1 MTDTYTPDTIL
12 IFDTTL
18 RDGEQSP
25 GCSMNLEEK
34 LKVAA
39 QLEAL
44 GVDIIEAGFAIA
56 SPGDFEAVS
65 EVARQSQRAVVAS
78 LARAAI
84 ADIERA
90 WDAVRHAR
98 RPRIHTFIATSPL
111 HMAVKLNK
119 SPDEVLEASER
130 TVRHARNLC
139 PDVKW
144 SAEDAT
150 RSEPDFLARCIETAI
165 AAGARTINLPDTVGY
180 ATPETYGGL
189 FRDMIARVPNAGD
202 AVFSTHCHND
212 LGLGVANTLAAVAGG
227 ARQVE
232 STING
237 IGERAGNAA
246 IEEIAMALKVRHDVM
261 PFRTNVVA
269 TEITRAS
276 RLVSGITGFQVQ
288 PNKAI
293 VGANAFAHESGI
305 HQDGML
311 KDAST
316 YEIMT
321 PESVGLAQ
329 SSLVMGKHSGRAA
342 FRSKLEEL
350 GYDLGDNAFQD
361 AFARFKLLAD
371 AKKAVYDE
379 DIVALV
385 DDEVLRGHDRIQVR
399 DVEIHCGTGP
409 ARAILT
415 LDVEGEE
422 RTVAT
427 RGNGPIDALFAAIR
441 ELVPHDQSVLERYQV
456 HAVTGGTDAQA
467 EVSVLLAED
476 GRTVRGVGAH
486 HDTLV
491 ASVRAYVNA
500 LNKLFVK
507 RGRHA
512 VDAAAG

>member
-1 MTDTYTPDTIL
+1 MTDTIL

-34 LKVAA
+34 LQVAD
-39 QLEAL
+39 QLETM

-56 SPGDFEAVS
+56 SDGDFEAVS
-65 EVARQSQRAVVAS
+65 EVARQCRRATVAS
-78 LARAAI
+78 LARAAQ

-90 WDAVRHAR
+90 WEAVRHAAK
-98 RPRIHTFIATSPL
+98 PRIHTFIATSPL
-111 HMAVKLNK
+111 HMRVKLNK
-119 SPDEVLEASER
+119 TPDEVIEAIER
-130 TVRHARNLC
+130 TVSLAARLC
-139 PDVKW
+139 PDVEW

-150 RSEPDFLARCIETAI
+150 RTDPDFLCRAVETAI
-165 AAGARTINLPDTVGY
+165 RAGARTINLPDTVGY
-180 ATPETYGGL
+180 ATPQTYGTM
-189 FRDMIARVPNAGD
+189 FRDVINRVPNAD
-202 AVFSTHCHND
+202 LAVYSTHCHND
-212 LGLGVANTLAAVAGG
+212 LGLAVANALAAIMAG

-246 IEEIAMALKVRHDVM
+246 VEEIAMALKVRHDVM
-261 PFRTNVVA
+261 PYRTNVVS

-276 RLVSGITGFQVQ
+276 RLISGITGFQVQ

-305 HQDGML
+305 HQDGMI

-321 PESVGLAQ
+321 PESVGLTQ

-342 FRSKLEEL
+342 FRQKLEEL
-350 GYDLGDNAFQD
+350 GYALGDNAFQD
-361 AFARFKLLAD
+361 AFVRFKALAD

-385 DDEVLRGHDRIQVR
+385 DDEVLRGHDRIQVKE
-399 DVEIHCGTGP
+399 VEIYCGSNGP
-409 ARAILT
+409 QRAILT
-415 LDVEGEE
+415 LEIDGEE
-422 RTVAT
+422 KTVT
-427 RGNGPIDALFAAIR
+427 SRGNGPVDALFNAIR
-441 ELVPHDQSVLERYQV
+441 LIVPHEKSVMERYEV

-476 GRTVRGVGAH
+476 GRTTRGRGAH
-486 HDTLV
+486 HDTMV
-491 ASVRAYVNA
+491 ASAKAYVNA
-500 LNKLFVK
+500 LNKLIVK
-507 RGRHA
+507 RGRA
-512 VDAAAG
+512 PVDQVAAG

>member
-1 MTDTYTPDTIL
+1 MTDTVL

-39 QLEAL
+39 QLETL

-56 SPGDFEAVS
+56 SDGDFEAVGA
-65 EVARQSQRAVVAS
+65 VARQATRAAVAS

-84 ADIERA
+84 GDIDRA
-90 WDAVRHAR
+90 WEAVRHAR

-111 HMAVKLNK
+111 HMRVKLGK
-119 SPDEVLEASER
+119 APDEVLAQIER
-130 TVRHARNLC
+130 TVAHARNLC
-139 PDVKW
+139 PDVEW

-150 RSEPDFLARCIETAI
+150 RSEPDFLARAIEIAI
-165 AAGARTINLPDTVGY
+165 RCGARTINLPDTVGY
-180 ATPETYGGL
+180 ATPQTYGAM
-189 FRDMIARVPNAGD
+189 FADMIARVPNAD
-202 AVFSTHCHND
+202 LAVFSTHCHND
-212 LGLGVANTLAAVAGG
+212 LGLGVANTLAAVAAG

-246 IEEIAMALKVRHDVM
+246 VEEIAMALKVRHDVM
-261 PFRTNVVA
+261 PFRTNIVS
-269 TEITRAS
+269 TEIIRAS
-276 RLVSGITGFQVQ
+276 RMVAGITGFQVQ

-321 PESVGLAQ
+321 PESVGLAT

-361 AFARFKLLAD
+361 AFVRFKTLAD
-371 AKKAVYDE
+371 AKKAVFDE

-385 DDEVLRGHDRIQVR
+385 DDEVLRGHDAIQVR
-399 DVEIHCGTGP
+399 EVEIHCGTGP

-415 LDVEGEE
+415 LEIDGVGH
-422 RTVAT
+422 VAAT
-427 RGNGPIDALFAAIR
+427 RGNGPIDALFAAVR
-441 ELVPHDQSVLERYQV
+441 EIVPHDKSALERYQV

-467 EVSVLLAED
+467 EVTVVLAED
-476 GRTVRGVGAH
+476 GRTVRGLGAH

-500 LNKLFVK
+500 LNKLLLK
-507 RGRHA
+507 RGRQA
-512 VDAAAG
+512 PGAMAG